1 MLKLRWMDLQAG
13 VAGSEVANIK
23 MGAFYKSRS
32 ADVGGAA
39 RFKHEVCCVGVV
51 VVRRQPDQVN
61 GHGPLAHQIRDW
73 QRERGRI

>member
-1 MLKLRWMDLQAG
+1 MWKLRWMDLQAG

-39 RFKHEVCCVGVV
+39 RFKHEVRCVGVV
-51 VVRRQPDQVN
+51 VVRRQPTFT
-61 GHGPLAHQIRDW
+61 PKS
-73 QRERGRI
+73 

>member
-1 MLKLRWMDLQAG
+1 
-13 VAGSEVANIK
+13 

-39 RFKHEVCCVGVV
+39 RFKHEVRFVGVV

-61 GHGPLAHQIRDW
+61 GHGPLSQQIRDG
-73 QRERGRI
+73 QRE